1 MQKRFLSSI
10 NFTKEEAESLKKLR
24 IIKQNLI
31 HVQGLPKNL
40 ANTEVLK
47 SKEYFGQY
55 GTITNIILSRKRN
68 PENNNE
74 AYSVYITYENK
85 IEAACAILCV
95 DSLLICGKII
105 RAFFGTTKYCSYFLD
120 NRKCPN
126 SKKCLF
132 LHQLVTNKEIIID
145 ANTNFSYNEHLNMSK
160 KIIEQSNLDTKNI
173 FWIKQQNS
181 RSVLPSIDFIFLTE
195 EQKEK
200 YFGPGNFSYIRSSDD
215 REIDIFNII
224 NVYNV
229 NNVKLDIKK
238 NKSQNNGFTLYGNKN
253 TKNIV
258 IPKNIKFLNNK
269 HNVITKNYQEPY
281 ELYNIF
287 KDSIKHI
294 LLSKPF
300 FCNIRNAPLKKMEYN
315 YFKNDL
321 SKKGVDINLVLEGC
335 LDCMKDCIQ

>member
-1 MQKRFLSSI
+1 MQRRFLSSI

-68 PENNNE
+68 PENNKE

-145 ANTNFSYNEHLNMSK
+145 ANY
-160 KIIEQSNLDTKNI
+160 
-173 FWIKQQNS
+173 
-181 RSVLPSIDFIFLTE
+181 
-195 EQKEK
+195 
-200 YFGPGNFSYIRSSDD
+200 
-215 REIDIFNII
+215 
-224 NVYNV
+224 
-229 NNVKLDIKK
+229 
-238 NKSQNNGFTLYGNKN
+238 
-253 TKNIV
+253 
-258 IPKNIKFLNNK
+258 
-269 HNVITKNYQEPY
+269 
-281 ELYNIF
+281 
-287 KDSIKHI
+287 
-294 LLSKPF
+294 
-300 FCNIRNAPLKKMEYN
+300 
-315 YFKNDL
+315 
-321 SKKGVDINLVLEGC
+321 
-335 LDCMKDCIQ
+335 